1 MISRLMFLVAA
12 SFAGTTVLLCGTA
25 SAQTP
30 PKAEYL
36 KDEMA
41 ALPTPGWVRMVDHG
55 EADPQLKGMRAPEGV
70 QIDIVAS
77 DPTIIDPVGMTFADD
92 GSLYVLEWR
101 EATDQIDTTYEVHY
115 QDGTTATVNRKTKNV
130 NDDLKRLYDT
140 NGDGIYDKAELV
152 MNDLEMPSSLLLH
165 DGWMYFPS
173 IGHVIRRRLA
183 SPGNSLWEEEEI
195 LRGMCGYHHHQ
206 VSGLTISHDNW
217 MYTTTGDDDNI
228 AEGSDGSRATVLR
241 TGAIFRS
248 RPDGSK
254 LSEYARGFRNP
265 YRNVV
270 FDELYNMFHVDN
282 DQEDGSRFQGV
293 RLMHLL
299 EGADYGWRLE
309 MGAKC
314 CRTDFA
320 RGAVFGEKP
329 GKMPSMLKTGR
340 GAPAGLLIYQGT
352 AFPDEFRGLL
362 IYPDVYRMKVR
373 AYEVERDGSTFKVVR
388 QFTLMESDDGMFRPV
403 QAVAGPDGAIY
414 ILDWRTNSGGAGR
427 SWGDGEHGRVYRL
440 SWTGTDDMPAIPLG
454 SMTAWQELSQQSDA
468 DLLQTFASTLDF
480 EVRERAQRQLL
491 SRDGN
496 RYADFERIA
505 LDESASLPAR
515 VSAFGAICQL
525 DWSAAEECAKQ
536 LISDPSSDMRRVAA
550 EAIGHHTEYKQ
561 ATFELAAGLLA
572 CADLDVHPAVR
583 RAAAIAAGS
592 VGAVAPSAELK
603 GHIANELL
611 ETLRKV
617 DHTDAYLFDGILR
630 GIERCGAEGI
640 AQLTAMAISNADAQ
654 RELASELF
662 LALRTHEAAAG
673 LDKLLTGDTSQFTEE
688 QLGRLLTGYRHI
700 VVRPSID
707 AAGAYTWLERNPD
720 ASADLQVTA
729 LETLGLIGGG
739 KSPVVTDLTVK
750 LLNWPD
756 AEIRL
761 SAIKAAG
768 QLRVIAAARPLYESL
783 SDEERSVEERQEIIK
798 SLALLRAEDWPF
810 ADRGDPGVELVLPE
824 LIEEMASWT
833 EPQLIADAMW
843 LVGQIDPEKAEPLA
857 QTLLDAN
864 DPAILSAAIDVLSSD
879 MQHTIDLANRL
890 LAASLP
896 AETRPQIAAALQR
909 HSAADS
915 SGKTEELLRS
925 LYKDGLSISLEPKE
939 VERIKKLVLETGNSE
954 RGRDIF
960 LRSEKSQCMK
970 CHRVEGVGGSIGP
983 DLNKISQTHTI
994 EKIIESIVDPS
1005 REIKEGFETWTVVTT
1020 AGKVYGGLRIS
1031 EGPPQFVLRGA
1042 NGRDYRIYVNE
1053 IEEKI
1058 PSKRSL
1064 MPDETTSQL
1073 TLTEF
1078 VDLIAFL
1085 KDEAAQKS
1093 LPEHAEQRTAEDR

>member
-1 MISRLMFLVAA
+1 MLLRLTFLSAA
-12 SFAGTTVLLCGTA
+12 SFVVATLLVHCVA
-25 SAQTP
+25 LAQP
-30 PKAEYL
+30 EPMAEYL
-36 KDEMA
+36 RDEMTT
-41 ALPTPGWVRMVDHG
+41 LPAPVWVQMKDQG
-55 EADPQLKGMRAPEGV
+55 ETNPKLRGMRAPEGV

-101 EATDQIDTTYEVHY
+101 EATDQVDTTYDVHY
-115 QDGTTATVNRKTKNV
+115 QDGTTATVNRKIKNV
-130 NDDLKRLYDT
+130 KDDLKRLYDT
-140 NGDGIYDKAELV
+140 NGDGNYDKAELI

-165 DGWMYFPS
+165 DDWMYFPS
-173 IGHVIRRRLA
+173 IGHVIRRRLSA
-183 SPGNSLWEEEEI
+183 AGNGTWEEEEI

-206 VSGLTISHDNW
+206 VSGLTLSHDNW

-248 RPDGSK
+248 RPDGSR
-254 LSEYARGFRNP
+254 LSEFARGFRNP

-282 DQEDGSRFQGV
+282 DQEDGSKFQGV

-340 GAPAGLLIYQGT
+340 GAPAGLLLYQGT

-373 AYEVERDGSTFKVVR
+373 AYEIERDGSTFKVVR

-440 SWTGTDDMPAIPLG
+440 SWSGTDSMPAIPLS
-454 SMTAWQELSQQSDA
+454 SMTAWQELAQQSVT
-468 DLLQTFASTLDF
+468 DLLEKFKTTTDF
-480 EVRERAQRQLL
+480 ELRERAQKELL
-491 SRDGN
+491 ARDGN
-496 RYADFERIA
+496 QYAAFERIA
-505 LDESASLPAR
+505 LDESAGLPAR
-515 VSAFGAICQL
+515 ASAFGAICQL
-525 DWSAAEECAKQ
+525 DWTAAEESAKQ
-536 LISDPSSDMRRVAA
+536 LISDSSADMRRLAA
-550 EAIGHHTEYKQ
+550 EAIGHHTDSRR
-561 ATFELAAGLLA
+561 ATDELAAGLLA
-572 CADLDVHPAVR
+572 CAELDAHPAVQ
-583 RAAAIAAGS
+583 RAAALAAGS
-592 VGAVAPSAELK
+592 VGAVTQSLK
-603 GHIANELL
+603 LREHIASELL
-611 ETLRKV
+611 RTLRKT

-630 GIERCGAEGI
+630 GIERCGKEGI
-640 AQLTAMAISNADAQ
+640 SQLTAMATSEDDAQ

-673 LDKLLTGDTSQFTEE
+673 LDELLTGGTSRFTEP
-688 QLGRLLTGYRHI
+688 QLGRLLTAYRHI
-700 VVRPSID
+700 VVRPPIE

-720 ASADLQVTA
+720 ATAVLQVTA

-739 KSPVVTDLTVK
+739 KSAVVTDLTVK

-756 AEIRL
+756 AEVRL

-768 QLRVIAAARPLYESL
+768 QLRVIAAARPMYDALQ
-783 SDEERSVEERQEIIK
+783 DDRRSVEERQEIIK

-824 LIEEMASWT
+824 LIEEMTSWQ
-833 EPQLIADAMW
+833 EPQLVADAMW
-843 LVGQIDPEKAEPLA
+843 LVGQIDSEKAEPLA
-857 QTLLDAN
+857 QQLLEAEA
-864 DPAILSAAIDVLSSD
+864 PSILSAAIDVLGSD
-879 MQHTIDLANRL
+879 MQQTTQLAKRL
-890 LAASLP
+890 LASKLP
-896 AETRPQIAAALQR
+896 AATRPQIAAALQR

-915 SGKTEELLRS
+915 SGRTEELLRN

-939 VERIKKLVLETGNSE
+939 VERVKKLVLETGNSE

-960 LRSEKSQCMK
+960 LRPEKSQCIK
-970 CHRVEGVGGSIGP
+970 CHRVEGVGGNIGP

-1058 PSKRSL
+1058 PSRRSL

-1078 VDLIAFL
+1078 VDLVAFL
-1085 KDEAAQKS
+1085 KDEAAQKG
-1093 LPEHAEQRTAEDR
+1093 LPQYAAQRTAADQ